1 MKSTIS
7 RYEVDLAMYFDEQN
21 YDKIN
26 IGKL

>member
-7 RYEVDLAMYFDEQN
+7 RYGVDLAMYFDEQN

-26 IGKL
+26 LFNK